1 MLFLKLMLLLYFC
14 QFNYNYTSVFTRILI
29 QFAICFGNL
38 FCHYQAKL
46 MQNCELQCTFAI
58 ACCNSVQACGG
69 GLLIVG
75 ILNLYVKFLSCAV
88 FLSI

>member
-1 MLFLKLMLLLYFC
+1 MFLVINVITNFLSVY
-14 QFNYNYTSVFTRILI
+14 YNYTSVFTRILI
-29 QFAICFGNL
+29 QFATCFGKL

-46 MQNCELQCTFAI
+46 MHNCELQCTFAI

-69 GLLIVG
+69 DLLIAG
-75 ILNLYVKFLSCAV
+75 IFNLYVKFLSCTV